1 VNGNKQLINL
11 AGVLIVAV
19 LIVAGVAL
27 IAMPLYSES
36 QSTDAQT
43 QTVAGSNAVYEQR
56 IVRLTEA
63 QSRIDEIDAAL
74 ADLRTEIAA
83 SAQLDD
89 VYRLISTSAKDVDMR
104 IESIEVGEAAA
115 WVPRDA
121 LDEEGNAVAPE
132 GEATTPATT
141 AEADAAA
148 DDATSDAASPGGAAV
163 PEAAAEESP
172 QRQVLLTIT
181 LDVLKPYEVSGTGS
195 EDNSDETIVDT
206 DLLAALAARTARFV
220 DGLAEGPRL
229 VSPIDVTL
237 EEGKL
242 VVTALTYFRTDE
254 S

>member
-63 QSRIDEIDAAL
+63 QSRI
-74 ADLRTEIAA
+74 AA

-121 LDEEGNAVAPE
+121 LDEEGNAVVPE

-148 DDATSDAASPGGAAV
+148 DDATSDSASAEGAAV
-163 PEAAAEESP
+163 PEEAAEESP

-181 LDVLKPYEVSGTGS
+181 LDVRKPYEVSGTGS

-242 VVTALTYFRTDE
+242 VVTALTYFRMDE